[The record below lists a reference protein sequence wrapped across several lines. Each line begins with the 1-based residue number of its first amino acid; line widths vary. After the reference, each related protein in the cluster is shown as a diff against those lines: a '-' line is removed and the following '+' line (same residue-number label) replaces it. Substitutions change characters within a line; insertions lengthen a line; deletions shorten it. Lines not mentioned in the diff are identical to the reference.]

1 MKLTADNFERL
12 TECQMEFSSETDWI
26 KQADRFVDGVNWSH
40 SYIYWVEN
48 YPAALLACEYLTQI
62 GFDSQI
68 SYDNGLDQ
76 YVFTKLCRIMGE
88 RIMEIVG
95 YGFIIGCLLV

>member
-26 KQADRFVDGVNWSH
+26 KQADRFLDGVNWSH

-76 YVFTKLCRIMGE
+76 YVFTTNYAGSW
-88 RIMEIVG
+88 VNA
-95 YGFIIGCLLV
+95 

>member
-48 YPAALLACEYLTQI
+48 YASALLATQYLTQKGFDFSI
-62 GFDSQI
+62 GFDEAMM
-68 SYDNGLDQ
+68 Q
-76 YVFTKLCRIMGE
+76 YVFTTDYAGSW
-88 RIMEIVG
+88 VNA
-95 YGFIIGCLLV
+95 